1 MECDNFLSLP
11 NSGYIHHVYNHG
23 RGQFG
28 YGLDSMSR
36 IENVWS
42 ELKALIKRIYSTIR
56 QSNFLFFIKGIEYR
70 HLIKSMNEVQKLE
83 DFAKIISC
91 VGNDVNQD
99 LLKEGELNLDFDIN
113 FDD

>member
-1 MECDNFLSLP
+1 M
-11 NSGYIHHVYNHG
+11 V
-23 RGQFG
+23 
-28 YGLDSMSR
+28 R
-36 IENVWS
+36 IKSFNKKN
-42 ELKALIKRIYSTIR
+42 LFNYKTKF
-56 QSNFLFFIKGIEYR
+56 FLFFIKGIEYR